1 MRPPRLPPVRAL
13 LLVPLLLMGLASAAA
28 SAPRATFVMDART
41 GEVLVAENAEARLH
55 PASLTKMMTLYLAF
69 AGAERGE
76 IDLDAM
82 TTVSAS
88 AAAEPGSRLGLR
100 AGQRIALRHLVRAV
114 AVKSANDAATALAEA
129 IAGDEAAFVS
139 RMNEAAGAMG
149 LTGTSFANA
158 HGLTE
163 AGHLSTARDMSI
175 LARRL
180 RFDFP
185 GDWAL
190 FSRLE
195 ADAGVRRVAHTNRRF
210 LSGYAGADGVKT
222 GYTRAAGY
230 TLAASAVRGERW
242 VIATVFG
249 EASSA
254 ARAARV
260 ARLIDAA
267 FASIPAEADW
277 VPPPP
282 LGRRDPAIDAAPG
295 ALLAT
300 ARPLVEVW
308 AAEPGPRGGG
318 DGAGGA
324 GGSGGGS
331 ASAGGVSLSGLGGPT
346 RRPLAWRRRRRVVRR
361 HGPTPDPGTPDPG
374 TPDLGA
380 PDLCAPDLCA
390 PDLGAADLGAAG
402 GRARAMR
409 AWRRPGLHGRPAAHV
424 FESDHARCPG
434 RDALGRSAC
443 PFRTSGPR
451 ARGPLRPRGA
461 AARRAGRR
469 GRAEAAASPRS
480 PR

>member
-1 MRPPRLPPVRAL
+1 MQPPRLPSARPVLLLAL
-13 LLVPLLLMGLASAAA
+13 LLTGLAGAAA
-28 SAPRATFVMDART
+28 TAPRATFVMDART

-69 AGAERGE
+69 AAAARGE

-82 TTVSAS
+82 TTVSAT

-100 AGQRIALRHLVRAV
+100 PGQRIALRHLVRAV

-129 IAGDEAAFVS
+129 IAGDEAAFVA

-149 LTGTSFANA
+149 LAGTSFANA

-185 GDWAL
+185 GEWAL

-222 GYTRAAGY
+222 GYTSAAGY

-254 ARAARV
+254 ARAAKV
-260 ARLIDAA
+260 SRLMDAA
-267 FASIPAEADW
+267 FASIPAETDW

-282 LGRRDPAIDAAPG
+282 LGP
-295 ALLAT
+295 LLAA
-300 ARPLVEVW
+300 ARPLLEAW
-308 AAEPGPRGGG
+308 AAEPGPLGGHT
-318 DGAGGA
+318 GGA
-324 GGSGGGS
+324 GSAGGP
-331 ASAGGVSLSGLGGPT
+331 APAGGVSISGLGGPA
-346 RRPLAWRRRRRVVRR
+346 RRPLAWRRRRPCVPR
-361 HGPTPDPGTPDPG
+361 HGPTPHM
-374 TPDLGA
+374 
-380 PDLCAPDLCA
+380 
-390 PDLGAADLGAAG
+390 GAAG
-402 GRARAMR
+402 GRGDAGARAVLMGATRPEWAAR
-409 AWRRPGLHGRPAAHV
+409 AAPARGRPRPPSRFPVQVPRPGSPSGSRYAWAGSVSRP
-424 FESDHARCPG
+424 D
-434 RDALGRSAC
+434 
-443 PFRTSGPR
+443 FRP
-451 ARGPLRPRGA
+451 
-461 AARRAGRR
+461 
-469 GRAEAAASPRS
+469 
-480 PR
+480 